1 MGIKGSVIMLGLLY
15 FSVANGEPPIGIP
28 WETFQKKKKNTC
40 SFMKRKEAINM
51 EYIYIKVKPEKWNDF
66 IELLDSKRII
76 YSYIG
81 RKTIMIHKMYFVGI
95 GKILDNSM
103 IESFASSIEGL

>member
-1 MGIKGSVIMLGLLY
+1 
-15 FSVANGEPPIGIP
+15 
-28 WETFQKKKKNTC
+28 
-40 SFMKRKEAINM
+40 M

-81 RKTIMIHKMYFVGI
+81 RRKTIIIHKMYFVGV

>member
-1 MGIKGSVIMLGLLY
+1 
-15 FSVANGEPPIGIP
+15 
-28 WETFQKKKKNTC
+28 
-40 SFMKRKEAINM
+40 M
-51 EYIYIKVKPEKWNDF
+51 EYIYIKVKKWDNF

-81 RKTIMIHKMYFVGI
+81 RGTIMIHKMYFGEV

>member
-1 MGIKGSVIMLGLLY
+1 
-15 FSVANGEPPIGIP
+15 
-28 WETFQKKKKNTC
+28 
-40 SFMKRKEAINM
+40 M
-51 EYIYIKVKPEKWNDF
+51 EYIYIKVKTEKLNNF
-66 IELLDSKRII
+66 IELLDYKRII

-81 RKTIMIHKMYFVGI
+81 RETIMIHKMYFIEV

>member
-1 MGIKGSVIMLGLLY
+1 
-15 FSVANGEPPIGIP
+15 
-28 WETFQKKKKNTC
+28 
-40 SFMKRKEAINM
+40 M

-66 IELLDSKRII
+66 IKLLDSKRII
-76 YSYIG
+76 YSYTVD
-81 RKTIMIHKMYFVGI
+81 KTIIIHKMYFVGA

>member
-1 MGIKGSVIMLGLLY
+1 
-15 FSVANGEPPIGIP
+15 
-28 WETFQKKKKNTC
+28 
-40 SFMKRKEAINM
+40 M
-51 EYIYIKVKPEKWNDF
+51 EYIYIKVKPEKWNDL
-66 IELLDSKRII
+66 IELLDYKRII

-81 RKTIMIHKMYFVGI
+81 RETIMIHKMYFIEV

>member
-1 MGIKGSVIMLGLLY
+1 
-15 FSVANGEPPIGIP
+15 
-28 WETFQKKKKNTC
+28 
-40 SFMKRKEAINM
+40 M
-51 EYIYIKVKPEKWNDF
+51 EYIYIKVKPEKWNNF

-76 YSYIG
+76 YGYTVD
-81 RKTIMIHKMYFVGI
+81 KTIIIHKMYFVGV